1 MDKIKGYKGF
11 NPDLTCRDYKY
22 EIGKEYDTDKAE
34 QCESGFHF
42 CEFPFDVFSYYP
54 PYSEKGETR
63 YAEVEGSG
71 QMDKGKD
78 KISCTHLS
86 IKTEIGLSG
95 IINAGVKFIL
105 DKVKWD
111 TDKATNTGDQT
122 GDQSAATNTGNR
134 SAATNTG
141 DQSAATNTG
150 DRSAATNTGNFS
162 AATNTG
168 DWSAATNTGDW
179 SAATNT
185 GDRSAATNT
194 GDWSAATN
202 TGYQSAATVEGKD
215 SIAIVTGKASK
226 AKGSLGCWI
235 VLTERGEWD
244 GETSPILNVKA
255 FKVDNL
261 LIKENVFYT
270 LVNGE
275 PVEVE

>member
-11 NPDLTCRDYKY
+11 NPDLTCRDFRY

-54 PYSEKGETR
+54 PSSEKGETR

-71 QMDKGKD
+71 LMDKGQD

-111 TDKATNTGDQT
+111 TDKVTNTGY
-122 GDQSAATNTGNR
+122 R

-141 DQSAATNTG
+141 DYSAAI
-150 DRSAATNTGNFS
+150 
-162 AATNTG
+162 
-168 DWSAATNTGDW
+168 
-179 SAATNT
+179 
-185 GDRSAATNT
+185 
-194 GDWSAATN
+194 
-202 TGYQSAATVEGKD
+202 VEGKD
-215 SIAIVTGKASK
+215 SIAIVTGKDSK

-235 VLTERGEWD
+235 VLTERGEWN

-270 LVNGE
+270 LANGE

>member
-42 CEFPFDVFSYYP
+42 CEFPFDVFAYYP
-54 PYSEKGETR
+54 PCSEKGETR

-105 DKVKWD
+105 DKVKWE
-111 TDKATNTGDQT
+111 TDK
-122 GDQSAATNTGNR
+122 
-134 SAATNTG
+134 
-141 DQSAATNTG
+141 
-150 DRSAATNTGNFS
+150 
-162 AATNTG
+162 
-168 DWSAATNTGDW
+168 
-179 SAATNT
+179 ATNT

-202 TGYQSAATVEGKD
+202 TGNRSAATNTGNFSAATNTGDRSAATNTGNRSAATNTGYQSAATNTGNRSAATVEGKD
-215 SIAIVTGKASK
+215 SVAIVTGKASK

>member
-11 NPDLTCRDYKY
+11 NPDLTCRGYKY

-54 PYSEKGETR
+54 PSSEKGETR

-71 QMDKGKD
+71 QMDKGQD

-111 TDKATNTGDQT
+111 TDKVTNTGYY
-122 GDQSAATNTGNR
+122 

-141 DQSAATNTG
+141 D
-150 DRSAATNTGNFS
+150 
-162 AATNTG
+162 
-168 DWSAATNTGDW
+168 
-179 SAATNT
+179 
-185 GDRSAATNT
+185 
-194 GDWSAATN
+194 
-202 TGYQSAATVEGKD
+202 QSAATVEGKD
-215 SIAIVTGKASK
+215 SIAIVTGRNSK

-235 VLTERGEWD
+235 VLTERGEWN
-244 GETSPILNVKA
+244 GETNPILNVKA

>member
-54 PYSEKGETR
+54 PSSEKGETR

-111 TDKATNTGDQT
+111 TDKATNTGYQSAATNT
-122 GDQSAATNTGNR
+122 GYQSAATNTGNYSAATNTGYQSAATNTGNY

-141 DQSAATNTG
+141 DLSAATNTG
-150 DRSAATNTGNFS
+150 DR
-162 AATNTG
+162 
-168 DWSAATNTGDW
+168 
-179 SAATNT
+179 
-185 GDRSAATNT
+185 
-194 GDWSAATN
+194 
-202 TGYQSAATVEGKD
+202 SAATVEGKD
-215 SIAIVTGKASK
+215 SIAIVTGKDSK

-235 VLTERGEWD
+235 VLTERGEWN
-244 GETSPILNVKA
+244 GETNPILNVKA